1 MYNLS
6 EYRKNYSGKPIKPFN
21 DPLKLFEKWFAEA
34 KASEPFEVNAMILST
49 VDAEN
54 CPHTRVVL
62 LKSFSPDGFV
72 FFTNYLSAK
81 GKQIENNPNVSLLF
95 FWQSLQRQVR
105 ISGIA
110 KKITPQQ
117 SDEYFNSRPLD
128 SRRAAVAS
136 KQSQILTSRTKLI
149 QEFNK
154 VKNPVRPEHWGG
166 YQIEPNYFEFWQGM
180 PSRLHDR
187 LVYTKQ
193 DKRWT
198 YVRLYP

>member
-6 EYRKNYSGKPIKPFN
+6 NYRKNYSGKPIKALN
-21 DPLKLFEKWFAEA
+21 DPFKLFERWFDEA

-49 VDAEN
+49 VDAEYH
-54 CPHTRVVL
+54 PHTRVVL
-62 LKSFSPDGFV
+62 LKSFSPEGFV

-105 ISGIA
+105 ICGIA
-110 KKITPQQ
+110 KKTTQQQ
-117 SDEYFNSRPLD
+117 SDDYFNSRPLD
-128 SRRAAVAS
+128 SQRAAVVS
-136 KQSQILTSRTKLI
+136 KQSQILSSRTKLI
-149 QEFNK
+149 REFNK

-166 YQIEPNYFEFWQGM
+166 YIIEPNYFEFWQGM

-187 LVYTKQ
+187 LVYTKHN
-193 DKRWT
+193 KEWT
-198 YVRLYP
+198 YMRLYP

>member
-6 EYRKNYSGKPIKPFN
+6 DYRKNYSGKPIKPFN
-21 DPLKLFEKWFAEA
+21 DPSKLFKKWFEEA
-34 KASEPFEVNAMILST
+34 KLSEPFEVNAMILST
-49 VDAEN
+49 VDAEHR
-54 CPHTRVVL
+54 PHTRVVL
-62 LKSFSPDGFV
+62 LKSFSHEGFV

-81 GKQIENNPNVSLLF
+81 GKQIERNPNVSLLF

-110 KKITPQQ
+110 QKIPKEQ
-117 SDEYFNSRPLD
+117 SDEYFYSRPLD
-128 SRRAAVAS
+128 SQRAAVVS

-154 VKNPVRPEHWGG
+154 VKKTVRPEHWGG
-166 YQIEPNYFEFWQGM
+166 YVVVPNYFEFWQGM
-180 PSRLHDR
+180 ESRLHDR
-187 LVYTKQ
+187 VAYTKQ
-193 DKRWT
+193 GEQWT